1 MVNVNKRMSEAN
13 DRILDLPAMVNLCA
27 KWRAQGLKVV
37 FTNGVFDILHRGH
50 VAYLEVASSL
60 GDALVVGVN
69 DDASVRRLGKGND
82 RPIIE
87 EGDRAFVVA
96 GLRSVK
102 GVVLFSED
110 TPAAVI
116 AAIQPDVLVKGGDYD
131 ADSIDPEDPRYIV
144 GSAEVRASGGRVT
157 TVDLVPDKSTTAI
170 AAKLKG

>member
-1 MVNVNKRMSEAN
+1 MSEAN
-13 DRILDLPAMVNLCA
+13 DRILDLAAMANLCA
-27 KWRAQGLKVV
+27 EWRAQGLKVV

-50 VAYLEVASSL
+50 VAYLEAAAAL

-69 DDASVRRLGKGND
+69 DDDSVGRLDKGDD
-82 RPIIE
+82 RPIVQ

-96 GLRSVK
+96 GLRSVS

-131 ADSIDPEDPRYIV
+131 ADSTNPEDPRYIV

-157 TVDLVPDKSTTAI
+157 TIDLVPGRSTTAI
-170 AAKLKG
+170 ADKLKG